1 MNVVMCG
8 LLGYSFG
15 CFNPAQLIARRRGMD
30 IREEGSKNAGA
41 SNVVLM
47 FGKKLGL
54 ITAITDIMKAYFA
67 AVIAAMLLPACAV
80 AKEVAAIFC
89 VLGHMFPVT
98 MKFKGGKG
106 LSCMVGGVLAY
117 NYRLFFVLAIVE
129 IVFAL
134 LMDYIVAITLSLA
147 VILPILYFKTKK
159 SLKVGMLMAALG
171 GIVVY
176 KHRENIERIS
186 KGTEVRLSYL
196 WDREKEI
203 ERVKQNMDQEA
214 AHRDDPEE
222 FEYR

>member
-1 MNVVMCG
+1 
-8 LLGYSFG
+8 
-15 CFNPAQLIARRRGMD
+15 
-30 IREEGSKNAGA
+30 
-41 SNVVLM
+41 
-47 FGKKLGL
+47 
-54 ITAITDIMKAYFA
+54 
-67 AVIAAMLLPACAV
+67 
-80 AKEVAAIFC
+80 
-89 VLGHMFPVT
+89 
-98 MKFKGGKG
+98 
-106 LSCMVGGVLAY
+106 MVGGVLAY

-176 KHRENIERIS
+176 KQRENIERIS

-196 WDREKEI
+196 WDREKET

-214 AHRDDPEE
+214 AHQEDPEE
-222 FEYR
+222 FEY